1 MPELALY
8 TNPEIQYAPRINLQV
23 ADKALATM
31 EQNHLKTI
39 ELQGE
44 LEAAVNAMD
53 LDESENE
60 YKAGL
65 VNDIK
70 RAVEDSTIDGFAGYA
85 LSDIVKKYG
94 DVKGNPVL
102 LGKVKANQAHKA
114 NDAKL
119 DQMVAKGI
127 ITQDTADRFKYLN
140 PYYNNIQVDKNGNA
154 IGTDTWE
161 AKYNPVKDIPVTEI
175 FNYMSSILQDDISTW
190 DTIKYVGADG
200 SEHSTYQPGDVYI
213 KNSSGS
219 RQYLTED
226 KIRAAWDA
234 TLRANP
240 EYAAALKQAKDN
252 QEWHLNT
259 LKDYKEDDIANGM
272 YNAVTENGVM
282 KSDEQYLKDILDPFI
297 EVKRHNWVTKV
308 NNSMSPIKPTGGSGN
323 YSNLSGDGGPLSP
336 DEINNL
342 IKLQGVESYLVQRD
356 INKEEINTSSDSQI
370 RGLSLS
376 DEMAKKYNLPNT
388 NPGNLGFLYGEDL
401 INAIANATQGPL
413 TPEQQIELEADI
425 AKIRGQYKEYGSY
438 LDDASKTINNKNAT
452 AQQSYNTIVAG
463 LKSGQNPSVWANSE
477 NPHLKNFSRQFG
489 RHINNEFG
497 INDKLS
503 FTSTSAADIKNII
516 NNLGFG
522 NNPNSEELFS
532 KGITLSNNGKT
543 ISIDKSYQAEIIPFL
558 ENTINVNGTFN
569 LGLGSS
575 TPITPM
581 NYYSKKKATTLLTR
595 LNNDIK
601 DVRTSDVIDKTV
613 NPSLSTAYGSAT
625 LPAVTAK
632 DYFDRQMYA
641 ATGKAEYHSMSKA
654 AGETTVNNILHGR
667 YPLNSLFVEAGDD
680 PALKGIMRD
689 AVTVYGDNASTE
701 NIKIQSLLQ
710 QAIANDKFDYIEN
723 ISMVTD
729 ETGDCGIQIMIPTN
743 VSEETVTTNKDTKR
757 KEKEDKYKTI
767 RIYYNVAGDPTFNA
781 RNNSSI
787 NRAKKDIITSINTN
801 PGLNIDLGGDGVMN
815 FGVKYFG
822 TYGGGNNNPV
832 YILTLNGQDTNSD
845 ISFDDLATWISMNK
859 GLSQSGYLAVKD
871 KHEKLTENLNNKGTK
886 EELEQLSEE
895 QTIENVVK
903 YLKKFLNVDVDK
915 FRNVYYKYSGYSNIN
930 NYIRNYLFN

>member
-1 MPELALY
+1 MPELYLY
-8 TNPEIQYAPRINLQV
+8 NNPNIEYVPRLSAQV
-23 ADKALATM
+23 VDKTLTTM
-31 EQNHLKTI
+31 EQNHLKTL

-70 RAVEDSTIDGFAGYA
+70 KAVDDSTVDGYAGYA

-102 LGKVKANQAHKA
+102 KGKVQANAAHKA

-119 DQMVAKGI
+119 DQMVAKGT

-140 PYYNNIQVDKNGNA
+140 PYYNNIQVDKDGNA

-161 AKYNPVKDIPVTEI
+161 AKYTPVKDIPVTEI
-175 FNYMSSILQDDISTW
+175 FNYMSSILQDDKSAW
-190 DTIKYVGADG
+190 DTITYVNAKGE
-200 SEHSTYQPGDVYI
+200 EHSTYQPGDIYI

-219 RQYLTED
+219 KQYLTED

-272 YNAVTENGVM
+272 YSAITTNGVM

-297 EVKRHNWVTKV
+297 KLKRHNWVTNV
-308 NNSMSPIKPTGGSGN
+308 NNSISPIKPTKGSSGD
-323 YSNLSGDGGPLSP
+323 YSNLSGIGDNLTP
-336 DEINNL
+336 DEI
-342 IKLQGVESYLVQRD
+342 IKLGGTESYLVQRD

-370 RGLSLS
+370 RGLTLS
-376 DEMAKKYNLPNT
+376 DEMIRKYNLPNK
-388 NPGNLGFLYGEDL
+388 NLGSLGLLYGEDL
-401 INAIANATQGPL
+401 INAIADATQGPL
-413 TPEQQIELEADI
+413 TPEQQIELEAD
-425 AKIRGQYKEYGSY
+425 AARIRGEYKEYGSY
-438 LDDASKTINNKNAT
+438 LDDAARTINNKNAT
-452 AQQSYNTIVAG
+452 AQQSYNAIVAG
-463 LKSGQNPSVWANSE
+463 LKSGQDPSVWANSE
-477 NPHLKNFSRQFG
+477 NPHLKSFSRRFG
-489 RHINNEFG
+489 KDINNGFG
-497 INDKLS
+497 YNYDKLYFRS
-503 FTSTSAADIKNII
+503 KSAADIGNII
-516 NNLGFG
+516 TSLGFG
-522 NNPNSEELFS
+522 NNPTNEELFS
-532 KGITLSNNGKT
+532 KGITISDNGKS

-558 ENTINVNGTFN
+558 ENTINMDGVFSLRTGDNPYVN
-569 LGLGSS
+569 
-575 TPITPM
+575 
-581 NYYSKKKATTLLTR
+581 YSKKAAITLLTR

-601 DVRTSDVIDKTV
+601 DVGTSDVIDKTV

-625 LPAVTAK
+625 LPAVTAG
-632 DYFDRQMYA
+632 DYLNRQMYA
-641 ATGKAEYHSMSKA
+641 ATGKAEYHNMSKA
-654 AGETTVNNILHGR
+654 AGEATVNNILHGK

-689 AVTVYGDNASTE
+689 AVTVYGDDASTE
-701 NIKIQSLLQ
+701 NVKIQSLLQ
-710 QAIANDKFDYIEN
+710 QAIDNNKFDYVKN

-743 VSEETVTTNKDTKR
+743 VSEETTTTNKDTKR

-767 RIYYNVAGDPTFNA
+767 RIYYNVAGDPTFDA

-787 NRAKKDIITSINTN
+787 NKAKKDIITSINTN

-832 YILTLNGQDTNSD
+832 YILTLNGQDTNLD
-845 ISFDDLATWISMNK
+845 ISFDDLAVWKAMNK
-859 GLSQSGYLAVKD
+859 GLSQCSYLAVKD
-871 KHEKLTENLNNKGTK
+871 KHQKFTENSNNKGTK

-895 QTIENVVK
+895 QTIQNVID
-903 YLKKFLNVDVDK
+903 YLKGVLNVDVDK
-915 FRNVYYKYSGYSNIN
+915 FRNIYYKYSGYSNIN
-930 NYIRNYLFN
+930 NYVRNYLFN

>member
-8 TNPEIQYAPRINLQV
+8 RNPEIQYAPRINLQV

-39 ELQGE
+39 ELEGE
-44 LEAAVNAMD
+44 LASAVNAMD

-65 VNDIK
+65 LNEIK
-70 RAVEDSTIDGFAGYA
+70 QSVDNSTIDGYSGYA
-85 LSDIVKKYG
+85 LSDVVKKYG
-94 DVKGNPVL
+94 DIKGNPVL
-102 LGKVKANQAHKA
+102 LGKIKANQAHKA

-140 PYYNNIQVDKNGNA
+140 PYYSNIQVDKDGNA

-175 FNYMSSILQDDISTW
+175 FNYMSSILQDDKSAW
-190 DTIKYVGADG
+190 DTIRYVGADG

-272 YNAVTENGVM
+272 YSAITENGVM
-282 KSDEQYLKDILDPFI
+282 KSDEQYLNDILDPFI
-297 EVKRHNWVTKV
+297 KVKRHNWVTRV
-308 NNSMSPIKPTGGSGN
+308 SNSMSPIKPTGGSGN
-323 YSNLSGDGGPLSP
+323 SSSLSGDGSPLTP
-336 DEINNL
+336 DEM
-342 IKLQGVESYLVQRD
+342 IKLGGTESYLVQRD

-370 RGLSLS
+370 RGLSLF
-376 DEMAKKYNLPNT
+376 DEMAKKYNLPNI

-413 TPEQQIELEADI
+413 TPSQQIELEADA

-438 LDDASKTINNKNAT
+438 LDDAARTINDKNAT

-477 NPHLKNFSRQFG
+477 NPHLKNFSRRFG
-489 RHINNEFG
+489 RHINNGFAQ
-497 INDKLS
+497 NYNKLYFRS
-503 FTSTSAADIKNII
+503 KSAADIANIVS
-516 NNLGFG
+516 NLGFG
-522 NNPNSEELFS
+522 NNPTNEELSS
-532 KGITLSNNGKT
+532 KGITISDNGKS

-558 ENTINVNGTFN
+558 ESTINMDGVFSLRLGDNNPYVN
-569 LGLGSS
+569 
-575 TPITPM
+575 
-581 NYYSKKKATTLLTR
+581 YSRKAAITLLTK

-601 DVRTSDVIDKTV
+601 DVGTSDTIDKTI

-641 ATGKAEYHSMSKA
+641 STGKAEYHNMSKA
-654 AGETTVNNILHGR
+654 AGEATVNNILHGR

-689 AVTVYGDNASTE
+689 AVTVYGDDASTE
-701 NIKIQSLLQ
+701 KIKIQSLLQ
-710 QAIANDKFDYIEN
+710 QAIDNNKFDYVKN

-743 VSEETVTTNKDTKR
+743 ISEETTTTNKDTKR

-801 PGLNIDLGGDGVMN
+801 PGLNIDLGGDGIMN

-822 TYGGGNNNPV
+822 TYGGGDNTPV
-832 YILTLNGQDTNSD
+832 YILTLNGQDTDVD
-845 ISFDDLATWISMNK
+845 ISFDDLAIWKAMNK
-859 GLSQSGYLAVKD
+859 GLSESSYLAVKD
-871 KHEKLTENLNNKGTK
+871 KHQKLTENLNNNNKGTR

-895 QTIENVVK
+895 QTIQNVVK
-903 YLKKFLNVDVDK
+903 YLKDVLNVDVDK

>member
-8 TNPEIQYAPRINLQV
+8 RNPEIQYAPRINLQV
-23 ADKALATM
+23 ADKALTTM

-39 ELQGE
+39 KLEGE
-44 LEAAVNAMD
+44 LASAVNAMD

-65 VNDIK
+65 INEIK
-70 RAVEDSTIDGFAGYA
+70 QSVDNSTIDGYSGYA
-85 LSDIVKKYG
+85 LNDIVKKYG
-94 DVKGNPVL
+94 DIKGNPVL

-119 DQMVAKGI
+119 DQMVAKGT

-161 AKYNPVKDIPVTEI
+161 AKYNPVRDIPVTEI
-175 FNYMSSILQDDISTW
+175 FNYMSSILQDDKSAW

-200 SEHSTYQPGDVYI
+200 SEHNTYQPGDVYI

-252 QEWHLNT
+252 QEWHLNV
-259 LKDYKEDDIANGM
+259 LKDYNEDDIANGM
-272 YNAVTENGVM
+272 YSAITENGVM
-282 KSDEQYLKDILDPFI
+282 KSDEQYLSDILDPFI
-297 EVKRHNWVTKV
+297 KVKRHNWVTRV
-308 NNSMSPIKPTGGSGN
+308 SNSTSPIKPTGGSG
-323 YSNLSGDGGPLSP
+323 SSSSLSGDGSPLTP
-336 DEINNL
+336 DEM
-342 IKLQGVESYLVQRD
+342 IKLGGTESYLVQRD

-370 RGLSLS
+370 RGLSLF

-413 TPEQQIELEADI
+413 TPNQQIELEADA

-438 LDDASKTINNKNAT
+438 LDDAARAINDKNAT

-477 NPHLKNFSRQFG
+477 NPHLKNFSRRFG
-489 RHINNEFG
+489 KHINNGFAQ
-497 INDKLS
+497 NYNKLYFRS
-503 FTSTSAADIKNII
+503 KSAADIANIVA
-516 NNLGFG
+516 NLGFG
-522 NNPNSEELFS
+522 NNPTDEELLS
-532 KGITLSNNGKT
+532 KGITVSDNGKS

-558 ENTINVNGTFN
+558 ENTINMDGVFN
-569 LGLGSS
+569 LRLGDNNPYAS
-575 TPITPM
+575 
-581 NYYSKKKATTLLTR
+581 YSRKAAITLLTK

-601 DVRTSDVIDKTV
+601 DVVTSDTIDKTV
-613 NPSLSTAYGSAT
+613 NPSLSDAYGSAT

-632 DYFDRQMYA
+632 DYYDRQMYA
-641 ATGKAEYHSMSKA
+641 STGKAEYHNMSKA
-654 AGETTVNNILHGR
+654 AGEATVNNILHGR

-680 PALKGIMRD
+680 PTLKGIMRD
-689 AVTVYGDNASTE
+689 AVTVYGDDASTE

-710 QAIANDKFDYIEN
+710 QAIDNNKFDYVKN

-743 VSEETVTTNKDTKR
+743 VSEETVTTNKDTKK

-801 PGLNIDLGGDGVMN
+801 PGLNIDLGGDGIMN

-822 TYGGGNNNPV
+822 TYGGGDNSPV

-845 ISFDDLATWISMNK
+845 ISFDDLAVWKAMNK
-859 GLSQSGYLAVKD
+859 GLSESSYIAVKD
-871 KHEKLTENLNNKGTK
+871 KYEKLAENLNSNKGTR

-895 QTIENVVK
+895 QTIENVIN
-903 YLKKFLNVDVDK
+903 YLKKVLNVDVDK

>member
-1 MPELALY
+1 MPELYLY
-8 TNPEIQYAPRINLQV
+8 NNPDIEYVPRLSAQV
-23 ADKALATM
+23 VDKTLSTM

-65 VNDIK
+65 IDDIK
-70 RAVEDSTIDGFAGYA
+70 RAVDDSTVDGYAGYA

-94 DVKGNPVL
+94 DIKGNPVL
-102 LGKVKANQAHKA
+102 KGKVQANAAHKA

-119 DQMVAKGI
+119 DQMVAKGT

-140 PYYNNIQVDKNGNA
+140 PYYSNIQVDKNGNA

-161 AKYNPVKDIPVTEI
+161 AKYTPVRDIPVTEI
-175 FNYMSSILQDDISTW
+175 FNYMSSILQDDKSAW
-190 DTIKYVGADG
+190 DTITYVGADG
-200 SEHSTYQPGDVYI
+200 SEHSTYQPGDIYI
-213 KNSSGS
+213 KTSSGS

-272 YNAVTENGVM
+272 YSAITTNGVM

-297 EVKRHNWVTKV
+297 KLKRHNWVTSV
-308 NNSMSPIKPTGGSGN
+308 NNSMSPIKPTGGSKNPSG
-323 YSNLSGDGGPLSP
+323 LSGFGDLTP
-336 DEINNL
+336 DEI
-342 IKLQGVESYLVQRD
+342 IKLGGTESYLVQRD
-356 INKEEINTSSDSQI
+356 INREEINTSSDSQI
-370 RGLSLS
+370 RGFSLFN
-376 DEMAKKYNLPNT
+376 EMSKKYNLPNI

-401 INAIANATQGPL
+401 INAIADATQGPL
-413 TPEQQIELEADI
+413 TPEQQVELEAD
-425 AKIRGQYKEYGSY
+425 AARIRGQYKEYGSY
-438 LDDASKTINNKNAT
+438 LDDVAKTINNKNAT
-452 AQQSYNTIVAG
+452 GQQSYNVIVAG
-463 LKSGQNPSVWANSE
+463 LRSGQDPSVWANSE
-477 NPHLKNFSRQFG
+477 NPHLKKFSRQFG
-489 RHINNEFG
+489 RHINNGFG
-497 INDKLS
+497 QNYDKLYFRS
-503 FTSTSAADIKNII
+503 KSAADIANII
-516 NNLGFG
+516 ANLGFG
-522 NNPNSEELFS
+522 NNPTNEELLS
-532 KGITLSNNGKT
+532 KGIIISDNGKS

-558 ENTINVNGTFN
+558 ENTINMDGTFSLRVGN
-569 LGLGSS
+569 N
-575 TPITPM
+575 PYV
-581 NYYSKKKATTLLTR
+581 NYSRKAATTLLTR
-595 LNNDIK
+595 LKNDIE
-601 DVRTSDVIDKTV
+601 DVGTSDTIYKTV

-625 LPAVTAK
+625 LPAVTAD
-632 DYFDRQMYA
+632 DYLNRQMYA
-641 ATGKAEYHSMSKA
+641 ATGKAEYHNKSKA
-654 AGETTVNNILHGR
+654 IGEVIVNNILHGE

-680 PALKGIMRD
+680 PALKGVMRD
-689 AVTVYGDNASTE
+689 AITVYGDNASTE
-701 NIKIQSLLQ
+701 NIKIKSLLK
-710 QAIANDKFDYIEN
+710 QAIDNDKFDYVKN

-743 VSEETVTTNKDTKR
+743 VSEETATTNKNTKR
-757 KEKEDKYKTI
+757 KEKENKYKTI
-767 RIYYNVAGDPTFNA
+767 RIYYNVAGDPTFDA

-801 PGLNIDLGGDGVMN
+801 PGLNIDLGGDGIMN

-832 YILTLNGQDTNSD
+832 YILTLNGQDTNLD
-845 ISFDDLATWISMNK
+845 ISFDDLAAWISMNK
-859 GLSQSGYLAVKD
+859 GLSECSYLGVKD
-871 KHEKLTENLNNKGTK
+871 KYEKLAENLNNNNGKTR

-895 QTIENVVK
+895 QTIQNVVE
-903 YLKKFLNVDVDK
+903 YLKKDFGVDVDK
-915 FRNVYYKYSGYSNIN
+915 FRNIYYKYSGYSNIN
-930 NYIRNYLFN
+930 DYIRNYLFN

>member
-8 TNPEIQYAPRINLQV
+8 RNPEIQYAPRINLQV

-39 ELQGE
+39 ELEGE
-44 LEAAVNAMD
+44 LASAVNAMD

-60 YKAGL
+60 YKAEL
-65 VNDIK
+65 LNEIK
-70 RAVEDSTIDGFAGYA
+70 QSVDNSTIDGYSGYA

-94 DVKGNPVL
+94 DIKGNPVL

-119 DQMVAKGI
+119 DQMVAKGT

-175 FNYMSSILQDDISTW
+175 FNYMSSILQDDKSAW
-190 DTIKYVGADG
+190 DTTKYVNANGE
-200 SEHSTYQPGDVYI
+200 EHPTYQPGDVYI

-272 YNAVTENGVM
+272 YSAITENGVM

-297 EVKRHNWVTKV
+297 EVKRHNWVTRV
-308 NNSMSPIKPTGGSGN
+308 NNSISPIKPTGGSGG
-323 YSNLSGDGGPLSP
+323 SLSLSGDGSLLSP
-336 DEINNL
+336 DDM
-342 IKLQGVESYLVQRD
+342 IKLGGTESYLVQRD

-370 RGLSLS
+370 RGLSLFN
-376 DEMAKKYNLPNT
+376 EMAKKYNLPNT
-388 NPGNLGFLYGEDL
+388 NPGSLGFLYGEDL

-413 TPEQQIELEADI
+413 TPEQQIELEADA

-438 LDDASKTINNKNAT
+438 LDDAVRTINSKNAT
-452 AQQSYNTIVAG
+452 AQQSYNAIVAG
-463 LKSGQNPSVWANSE
+463 LKSGQNPSAWANSE
-477 NPHLKNFSRQFG
+477 NPHLKNFSRRFG
-489 RHINNEFG
+489 RHINNGFAQ
-497 INDKLS
+497 NYDKLYFRS
-503 FTSTSAADIKNII
+503 KSAADIANIVS
-516 NNLGFG
+516 NLGFG
-522 NNPNSEELFS
+522 NNPTTEELLS
-532 KGITLSNNGKT
+532 KGITISDNGKS

-558 ENTINVNGTFN
+558 ENTINMDGVFSLRLGDSNPYVN
-569 LGLGSS
+569 
-575 TPITPM
+575 
-581 NYYSKKKATTLLTR
+581 YSKKAAITLLTKLR
-595 LNNDIK
+595 SDIE
-601 DVRTSDVIDKTV
+601 DVGTSDMIDKTV
-613 NPSLSTAYGSAT
+613 NPSLSVAYGSAT
-625 LPAVTAK
+625 LPAITAK
-632 DYFDRQMYA
+632 DYLDRQMYA
-641 ATGKAEYHSMSKA
+641 ATGKAEYHNMSKA
-654 AGETTVNNILHGR
+654 AVEATVNNILHSR

-680 PALKGIMRD
+680 SALKGIMRD

-710 QAIANDKFDYIEN
+710 QAIANNKFDPFEN

-729 ETGDCGIQIMIPTN
+729 ETGDTGIQIMIPTN
-743 VSEETVTTNKDTKR
+743 VSEETTTTDKGTKR

-767 RIYYNVAGDPTFNA
+767 RIYYNVAGDPTFDA

-801 PGLNIDLGGDGVMN
+801 PGLNIDLGGDGLMN

-822 TYGGGNNNPV
+822 TYGGGNNTPV
-832 YILTLNGQDTNSD
+832 YILTLNGQDTEVD
-845 ISFDDLATWISMNK
+845 ISFDDLAIWKAMNK
-859 GLSQSGYLAVKD
+859 GLSESSYLAVKD
-871 KHEKLTENLNNKGTK
+871 KYEKLAENLNNNKGTRK
-886 EELEQLSEE
+886 ELEQLSEE
-895 QTIENVVK
+895 QTIQNVIE
-903 YLKKFLNVDVDK
+903 YLNKRLNVDVDK
-915 FRNVYYKYSGYSNIN
+915 FRNVYYKYSGSSNIN

>member
-1 MPELALY
+1 MPELYLY
-8 TNPEIQYAPRINLQV
+8 NNPDIEYVPRLSAQV
-23 ADKALATM
+23 VDKTLSTM

-65 VNDIK
+65 IDDIK
-70 RAVEDSTIDGFAGYA
+70 RAVDDSTVDGYAGYA

-94 DVKGNPVL
+94 DIKGNPVL
-102 LGKVKANQAHKA
+102 KGKVQANAAHKA

-119 DQMVAKGI
+119 DQMVAKGT

-140 PYYNNIQVDKNGNA
+140 PYYSNIQVDKNGNA

-161 AKYNPVKDIPVTEI
+161 AKYTPVRDIPVTEI
-175 FNYMSSILQDDISTW
+175 FNYMSSILQDDKSAW
-190 DTIKYVGADG
+190 DTITYVGADG

-272 YNAVTENGVM
+272 YSAITKNGVM

-297 EVKRHNWVTKV
+297 ELKRHNWVTSV
-308 NNSMSPIKPTGGSGN
+308 NNSMSPIKPIKDSSKN
-323 YSNLSGDGGPLSP
+323 PSSLSGFGDNLTP
-336 DEINNL
+336 DEI
-342 IKLQGVESYLVQRD
+342 IKLGGTESYLVQID

-370 RGLSLS
+370 KGLSLF
-376 DEMAKKYNLPNT
+376 DEIAKKYNLSNT
-388 NPGNLGFLYGEDL
+388 NPGSLGFLYGEDL
-401 INAIANATQGPL
+401 INAIADATQGPL
-413 TPEQQIELEADI
+413 TPKQQIELEAD
-425 AKIRGQYKEYGSY
+425 AARIRGQYKEYGSY
-438 LDDASKTINNKNAT
+438 LDDVARTINNKNAT
-452 AQQSYNTIVAG
+452 GQQSYNTIVAG
-463 LKSGQNPSVWANSE
+463 LRSGQDPSVWANSE
-477 NPHLKNFSRQFG
+477 NPHLKKFSRQFG
-489 RHINNEFG
+489 KHINNGFG
-497 INDKLS
+497 QNYDKLYFRS
-503 FTSTSAADIKNII
+503 KSAADIANII
-516 NNLGFG
+516 ANLGFG
-522 NNPNSEELFS
+522 NNPTNEELLS
-532 KGITLSNNGKT
+532 KGITISDNGKS

-558 ENTINVNGTFN
+558 ENTINMDGIFSLRVGNNPYVN
-569 LGLGSS
+569 
-575 TPITPM
+575 
-581 NYYSKKKATTLLTR
+581 YSRKAATTLLTR
-595 LNNDIK
+595 LRNDIE
-601 DVRTSDVIDKTV
+601 DVGTSDTIDKTV
-613 NPSLSTAYGSAT
+613 NPSLSAAYGSAT
-625 LPAVTAK
+625 LPAVTSD
-632 DYFDRQMYA
+632 DYLNRQMYA
-641 ATGKAEYHSMSKA
+641 ATGKAEYHNMSKA
-654 AGETTVNNILHGR
+654 IGEVTVNNILHGK

-710 QAIANDKFDYIEN
+710 QAIDNNKFDYVKN

-743 VSEETVTTNKDTKR
+743 VSEETATTDKDTKR
-757 KEKEDKYKTI
+757 KEKENKYKTI
-767 RIYYNVAGDPTFNA
+767 RIYYNVAGDPTFDA

-801 PGLNIDLGGDGVMN
+801 PGLNIDLGGDGIMN

-832 YILTLNGQDTNSD
+832 YILTLNGQDTDLD
-845 ISFDDLATWISMNK
+845 ISFDDLAAWISMNK
-859 GLSQSGYLAVKD
+859 GLSECSYLGVKD
-871 KHEKLTENLNNKGTK
+871 KYEKLAENLNNNNGKKK

-895 QTIENVVK
+895 QTIQNVIE
-903 YLKKFLNVDVDK
+903 YLKKGFGVDVDK
-915 FRNVYYKYSGYSNIN
+915 FRNIYYKYSGYSNIN
-930 NYIRNYLFN
+930 DYVRNYLFN

>member
-1 MPELALY
+1 MPELYLY
-8 TNPEIQYAPRINLQV
+8 NNPDIEYVPRLSAQV
-23 ADKALATM
+23 VDKTLSTM

-65 VNDIK
+65 IDDIK
-70 RAVEDSTIDGFAGYA
+70 RAVDDSTVDGYAGYA

-94 DVKGNPVL
+94 DIKGNPVL
-102 LGKVKANQAHKA
+102 KGKVQANAAHKA

-119 DQMVAKGI
+119 DQMVAKGT

-140 PYYNNIQVDKNGNA
+140 PYYSNIQVDKNGNA

-161 AKYNPVKDIPVTEI
+161 AKYTPVRDIPVTEI
-175 FNYMSSILQDDISTW
+175 FNYMSSILQDDKSAW
-190 DTIKYVGADG
+190 DTITYVGADG

-272 YNAVTENGVM
+272 YSAITKNGVM

-297 EVKRHNWVTKV
+297 ELKRHNWVTSV
-308 NNSMSPIKPTGGSGN
+308 NNSMSPIKPIKDSSKN
-323 YSNLSGDGGPLSP
+323 PSSLSGFGDNLTP
-336 DEINNL
+336 DEI
-342 IKLQGVESYLVQRD
+342 IKLGGTESYLVQRD

-370 RGLSLS
+370 KGLSLF
-376 DEMAKKYNLPNT
+376 DEMAKKYNLSNT
-388 NPGNLGFLYGEDL
+388 NPGSLGFLYGEDL
-401 INAIANATQGPL
+401 INAIADATQGPL
-413 TPEQQIELEADI
+413 TPKQQIELEAD
-425 AKIRGQYKEYGSY
+425 AARIRGQYKEYGSY
-438 LDDASKTINNKNAT
+438 LDDVARTINNKNAT
-452 AQQSYNTIVAG
+452 GQQSYNTIVAG
-463 LKSGQNPSVWANSE
+463 LRSGQDPSVWANSE
-477 NPHLKNFSRQFG
+477 NPHLKKFSRQFG
-489 RHINNEFG
+489 KHINNGFG
-497 INDKLS
+497 QNYDKLYFRS
-503 FTSTSAADIKNII
+503 KSAADIANII
-516 NNLGFG
+516 ANLGFG
-522 NNPNSEELFS
+522 NNPTNEELLS
-532 KGITLSNNGKT
+532 KGITISDNGKS

-558 ENTINVNGTFN
+558 ENTINMDGIFSLRVGNNPYVN
-569 LGLGSS
+569 
-575 TPITPM
+575 
-581 NYYSKKKATTLLTR
+581 YSRKAATTLLTR
-595 LNNDIK
+595 LRNDIE
-601 DVRTSDVIDKTV
+601 DVGTSDTIDKTV
-613 NPSLSTAYGSAT
+613 NPSLSAAYGSAT
-625 LPAVTAK
+625 LPAVTSD
-632 DYFDRQMYA
+632 DYLNRQMYA
-641 ATGKAEYHSMSKA
+641 ATGKAEYHNMSKA
-654 AGETTVNNILHGR
+654 IGEVTVNNILHGK

-710 QAIANDKFDYIEN
+710 QAIDNNKFDYVKN

-743 VSEETVTTNKDTKR
+743 VSEETATTDKDTKR
-757 KEKEDKYKTI
+757 KEKENKYKTI
-767 RIYYNVAGDPTFNA
+767 RIYYNVAGDPTFDA

-801 PGLNIDLGGDGVMN
+801 PGLNIDLGGDGIMN

-832 YILTLNGQDTNSD
+832 YILTLNGQDTDLD
-845 ISFDDLATWISMNK
+845 ISFDDLAAWISMNK
-859 GLSQSGYLAVKD
+859 GLSECSYLGVKD
-871 KHEKLTENLNNKGTK
+871 KYEKLAENLNNNNGKTR

-895 QTIENVVK
+895 QTIQNVIE
-903 YLKKFLNVDVDK
+903 YLKKGFGVDVDK
-915 FRNVYYKYSGYSNIN
+915 FRNIYYKYSGYSNIN
-930 NYIRNYLFN
+930 DYVRNYLFN